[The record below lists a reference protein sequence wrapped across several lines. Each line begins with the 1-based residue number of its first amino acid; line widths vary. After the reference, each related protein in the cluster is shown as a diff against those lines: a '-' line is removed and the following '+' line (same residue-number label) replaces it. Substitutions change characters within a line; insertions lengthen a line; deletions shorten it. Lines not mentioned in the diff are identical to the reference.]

1 MVKVPELYID
11 TQNLMYDICHFTGS
25 ILRKYSKNFG
35 LVQKRYVYLTEM
47 QWFWLASSIIYDRM
61 ISS

>member
-11 TQNLMYDICHFTGS
+11 TQNLMYDIYLFIGS

-35 LVQKRYVYLTEM
+35 LVQKRFV
-47 QWFWLASSIIYDRM
+47 
-61 ISS
+61 